1 MVMPCVEVNVV
12 KTTFSGDQVNFIFL
26 ENILR
31 F

>member
-1 MVMPCVEVNVV
+1 VEVNVV
-12 KTTFSGDQVNFIFL
+12 KTTFSGDQMDFIFL